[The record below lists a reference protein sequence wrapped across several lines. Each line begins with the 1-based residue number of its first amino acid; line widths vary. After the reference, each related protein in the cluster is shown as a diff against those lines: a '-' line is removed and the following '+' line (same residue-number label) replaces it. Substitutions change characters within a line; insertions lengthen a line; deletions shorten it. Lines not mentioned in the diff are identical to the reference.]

1 MFRRSATTL
10 FEQPFAISFKTSTA
24 NLKSIAAIDCAVER
38 KGGSDTLKS
47 HVVDE
52 VFCIAR
58 EALTNAYRHSGASRI
73 VVELD
78 YQRREFRMICRDN
91 GRGFDAEALRA
102 NEATGHWGL
111 LDTEERAE

>member
-1 MFRRSATTL
+1 MTVSSLMFRRSATTL

-38 KGGSDTLKS
+38 KGGSDTLIS
-47 HVVDE
+47 HVVYE

-73 VVELD
+73 VVES
-78 YQRREFRMICRDN
+78 
-91 GRGFDAEALRA
+91 
-102 NEATGHWGL
+102 
-111 LDTEERAE
+111 